1 MENFLFPD
9 EIVLKILGYLGLGD
23 LIQCS
28 KVSRRFNTICK
39 DKSLSYRSSMS
50 IMKDLTLEDQKRI
63 NNMLIDLLPDC
74 KITITKLVIDSV
86 SWEEGDESKL
96 SRAMAA
102 RKFLGPKKCSLE
114 KKKEVLKAL
123 GASVRVKYAK
133 IRTSIKTMMFGPL
146 ANFTA
151 SALAD
156 AGRQEGSPGDAFG
169 AQRRP
174 LEIGLFYS
182 MPKGTIQPG
191 LRCVSPGNFFLT

>member
-23 LIQCS
+23 LIQCA

-50 IMKDLTLEDQKRI
+50 IMKDLGVEDQKRI
-63 NNMLIDLLPDC
+63 NNILIDLLPDR

-86 SWEEGDESKL
+86 SWEEGDEKRL
-96 SRAMAA
+96 SEAMAA

-156 AGRQEGSPGDAFG
+156 AGRQEGYPGDAFG
-169 AQRRP
+169 AQCLP
-174 LEIGLFYS
+174 LEIGLFYY

>member
-39 DKSLSYRSSMS
+39 DKSLSYTSSMS
-50 IMKDLTLEDQKRI
+50 IMKDLGVEDQKCI
-63 NNMLIDLLPDC
+63 HNILIDLLPDY

-86 SWEEGDESKL
+86 SWKEGDETKI

-102 RKFLGPKKCSLE
+102 RKFLGPKKYCL
-114 KKKEVLKAL
+114 KKKQEVLKAL
-123 GASVRVKYAK
+123 GASVRVIGCR
-133 IRTSIKTMMFGPL
+133 IRTSRKTKMVGPL

-156 AGRQEGSPGDAFG
+156 AGREFGYPGEAFG

-182 MPKGTIQPG
+182 MPTY
-191 LRCVSPGNFFLT
+191 C

>member
-28 KVSRRFNTICK
+28 KVCRQFNAICK

-50 IMKDLTLEDQKRI
+50 IMKDLGVEDQKRI

-86 SWEEGDESKL
+86 SWEEGDEKRL
-96 SRAMAA
+96 SGAMAA
-102 RKFLGPKKCSLE
+102 RKFLGPKKYSLE

-123 GASVRVKYAK
+123 GASVRVKYCK

-156 AGRQEGSPGDAFG
+156 AGRKEGYPGDAFG
-169 AQRRP
+169 AQRRS
-174 LEIGLFYS
+174 LQIGLFYYIPTNVERGS
-182 MPKGTIQPG
+182 IS
-191 LRCVSPGNFFLT
+191 CSNFFVL